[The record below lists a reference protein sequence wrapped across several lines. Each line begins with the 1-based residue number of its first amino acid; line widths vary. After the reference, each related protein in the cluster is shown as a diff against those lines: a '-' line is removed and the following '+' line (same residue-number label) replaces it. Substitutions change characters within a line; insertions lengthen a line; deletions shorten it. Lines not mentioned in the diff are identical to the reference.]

1 MKYLL
6 AAILAFCC
14 LTSSVIAQS
23 YRYEAEL
30 GLLSGNGTSILSNNG
45 ASGSQYVRFNTGDSN
60 NSVSVTP
67 LDLPDGLYEM
77 WVGFRSVFGEKGY
90 YFNVNGVSGSGM
102 FDASSTF
109 DEDLAGLFAV
119 EGGLSNASISQ
130 FWGYHDVDYLEFRPY
145 EPTEVLPVVPSLV
158 NENSTSRTHQLMHY
172 LASIYGDKTLSG
184 LQHDVHSGTN
194 TFPPSSYTAK
204 SGGLL
209 PAVRGSDLMNY
220 SPTRAQFGQ
229 FHHNEVEDTI
239 AWAQQTGG
247 VVTMMWHWNAP
258 DDLINQPGME
268 WWRGFYTNSTNFD
281 LNGALNN
288 PGGADYGKLIS
299 DIDTIAVQL
308 QKLET
313 AEIPVIWRPLHEAE
327 GGWFWWGAHGADN
340 FKELW
345 NLMYDRLTDHHGLD
359 NLIWEF
365 TDLGDPN
372 WYPGDEVVDMVGLDI
387 YTDPTD
393 NMSGPWLEAL
403 QRYNGNKLIALSE
416 SGTLPDADEMDL
428 WGIEWNYFATWNG
441 FDVDFT
447 AQQLQDTLG
456 HKDVLTLDEL
466 PWFSWAS
473 SEPADGDYDNDGNVD
488 GNDYLW
494 WQRWGGSA
502 AGLTKLTSNFGQSSE
517 QASAQSVPEAASL
530 TLILSAALAMLLGPC
545 HREAA
550 HGATHH

>member
-1 MKYLL
+1 MNQLL
-6 AAILAFCC
+6 SAVLALSFFSSIVAAQ
-14 LTSSVIAQS
+14 T

-30 GLLSGNGTSILSNNG
+30 GTLNGNGTAILSNGG
-45 ASGSQYVRFNTGDSN
+45 ASGAQYVRFNSGDSN
-60 NSVSVTP
+60 NRVTVNP
-67 LDLPDGLYEM
+67 LNLPDGLYEL
-77 WVGFRSVFGEKGY
+77 WVGYRSVFGEKGY
-90 YFNVNGVSGSGM
+90 YFDVDGVSGSGM
-102 FDASSTF
+102 FEASSVF
-109 DEDLAGLFAV
+109 GEDLAGLFAID
-119 EGGLSNASISQ
+119 GGANNASISQ

-145 EPTEVLPVVPSLV
+145 EPNEVLPVAPAPV
-158 NENSTSRTHQLMHY
+158 NANATPRTRQLMSY
-172 LASIYGDKTLSG
+172 LTSIYGEKTLSG
-184 LQHDVHSGTN
+184 LQHEVHSGTN

-204 SGGLL
+204 SGGLV

-229 FHHNEVEDTI
+229 PHHNEVEDTI

-281 LNGALNN
+281 LTGALNN
-288 PGGADYGKLIS
+288 PAGADYGKIIS

-308 QKLET
+308 QKLQ
-313 AEIPVIWRPLHEAE
+313 AENIPVIWRPLHEAE
-327 GGWFWWGAHGADN
+327 GGWFWWGAHGAEN

-345 NLMYDRLTDHHGLD
+345 HIMYARLTNHHELD

-365 TDLGDPN
+365 TDLGDPD
-372 WYPGDEVVDMVGLDI
+372 WYPGDDVVDMIGLDI

-403 QRYNGNKLIALSE
+403 QRYNGKKLVALSE

-441 FDVDFT
+441 FDVNFT

-456 HKDVLTLDEL
+456 HEDILTIDEL
-466 PWFSWAS
+466 PWFPWAG
-473 SEPADGDYDNDGNVD
+473 SEPTDGDYDNDGDVD
-488 GNDYLW
+488 GQDYLW

-502 AGLTKLTSNFGQSSE
+502 AGLANMQANFGNSGPASS
-517 QASAQSVPEAASL
+517 QAAAVPEPITIGLMLSCLIITICQKRRMARMRAS
-530 TLILSAALAMLLGPC
+530 S
-545 HREAA
+545 
-550 HGATHH
+550 